1 MTGPRIDHIGIAVVS
16 LDEALAFYQDNL
28 GLQPSAIV
36 EVPHEQ
42 VRVAMLPTGL
52 ATGEPRIELLEA
64 TSPDSPIARFLEKRG
79 GGIHHIALKVPD
91 LSAAVE
97 TMKAD
102 GRRLVTDEIQTGAEG
117 YRYVFVHPKST
128 GGVLIELIEE

>member
-42 VRVAMLPTGL
+42 VRVAMLPAG
-52 ATGEPRIELLEA
+52 GPRIELLEA

-91 LSAAVE
+91 LSAAVK
-97 TMKAD
+97 TMKAA